1 MLLNEIF
8 MYYFVIGMFITML
21 MVAMSE
27 SDVSI
32 YDQLLFFVLSPVLL
46 FLFILKLLWDGYEM
60 IKDNIKNSFGNWF

>member
-1 MLLNEIF
+1 
-8 MYYFVIGMFITML
+8 MYYFVLGMFITML

-27 SDVSI
+27 SEVSI
-32 YDQLLFFVLSPVLL
+32 YDQLLFFVLSPLLL